1 MERCKSLKMKWPIR
15 RIFRFFIF
23 LLATNLFAANVYK
36 FSQFKNFSSTYYNS
50 ETGQAALSFSFKEIS
65 KESPKF
71 GFLKFSIPF
80 FIVENF
86 SVRIK
91 MEHVKSD
98 SLFADIKEYHQ
109 KEAIRFLRARNV
121 KVHFHFKKRENLL
134 ISAHSMKLK
143 NDGSY
148 QFSGTVKVQ
157 IGDELFEY
165 PSLSLFFSR
174 GIHDYSL
181 EKQSGRNILK
191 IFESFH
197 SIESE
202 VLSKP

>member
-1 MERCKSLKMKWPIR
+1 MEWPIR
-15 RIFRFFIF
+15 RIFRFFILF
-23 LLATNLFAANVYK
+23 WASNLFAANVYK
-36 FSQFKNFSSTYYNS
+36 FSQFKNFNSTYYNS
-50 ETGQAALSFSFKEIS
+50 KTGQPALSFSFKEIS
-65 KESPKF
+65 KESPKL

-86 SVRIK
+86 SVRIE

-121 KVHFHFKKRENLL
+121 KVHFHFKKRKNLL

-165 PSLSLFFSR
+165 PSLSLFFLP

>member
-1 MERCKSLKMKWPIR
+1 MERCKSLKMEWPIR
-15 RIFRFFIF
+15 RIFRFFILF
-23 LLATNLFAANVYK
+23 WASNLFAANVYK
-36 FSQFKNFSSTYYNS
+36 FSQFKNFNSTYYNS
-50 ETGQAALSFSFKEIS
+50 ETGQPALSFSFKEIS
-65 KESPKF
+65 KESPKL

-80 FIVENF
+80 FIVENL
-86 SVRIK
+86 SVRIE

-121 KVHFHFKKRENLL
+121 KVKINSK
-134 ISAHSMKLK
+134 ISE
-143 NDGSY
+143 
-148 QFSGTVKVQ
+148 FS
-157 IGDELFEY
+157 
-165 PSLSLFFSR
+165 SLSLIFPK
-174 GIHDYSL
+174 GNEPYSL
-181 EKQSGRNILK
+181 TNQNEQTVLK

>member
-1 MERCKSLKMKWPIR
+1 MEE
-15 RIFRFFIF
+15 
-23 LLATNLFAANVYK
+23 
-36 FSQFKNFSSTYYNS
+36 YYIHY
-50 ETGQAALSFSFKEIS
+50 EI
-65 KESPKF
+65 
-71 GFLKFSIPF
+71 
-80 FIVENF
+80 
-86 SVRIK
+86 
-91 MEHVKSD
+91 
-98 SLFADIKEYHQ
+98 
-109 KEAIRFLRARNV
+109 
-121 KVHFHFKKRENLL
+121 
-134 ISAHSMKLK
+134 
-143 NDGSY
+143 

>member
-1 MERCKSLKMKWPIR
+1 MEWPIR
-15 RIFRFFIF
+15 RIFRFFILF
-23 LLATNLFAANVYK
+23 WASNLFAANVYK
-36 FSQFKNFSSTYYNS
+36 FSQFKNFNSTYYNS
-50 ETGQAALSFSFKEIS
+50 ETGQPALSFSFKEIS
-65 KESPKF
+65 KESPKL

-86 SVRIK
+86 SVRIE

-148 QFSGTVKVQ
+148 QFSGTVKLQ

-165 PSLSLFFSR
+165 PSLSLFFLP
-174 GIHDYSL
+174 GINDYSL

-197 SIESE
+197 FIESE

>member
-15 RIFRFFIF
+15 RIFRFFILF
-23 LLATNLFAANVYK
+23 WASNLFAANVYK
-36 FSQFKNFSSTYYNS
+36 FSQFKNFNSTYYNS
-50 ETGQAALSFSFKEIS
+50 ETGQPALSFSFKEIS
-65 KESPKF
+65 KESPKL

-80 FIVENF
+80 FIVENL
-86 SVRIK
+86 SVRIE

-121 KVHFHFKKRENLL
+121 KVNFHFKKRENLL

-197 SIESE
+197 SIES
-202 VLSKP
+202 

>member
-1 MERCKSLKMKWPIR
+1 MEWPIR
-15 RIFRFFIF
+15 RIFRFFILF
-23 LLATNLFAANVYK
+23 WASNLFAANVYK
-36 FSQFKNFSSTYYNS
+36 FSQFKNFNSTYYNS
-50 ETGQAALSFSFKEIS
+50 ETGQPALSFSFKEIS
-65 KESPKF
+65 KESPKL

-86 SVRIK
+86 SVRIE

>member
-1 MERCKSLKMKWPIR
+1 MEWPIR
-15 RIFRFFIF
+15 RIFRFFILF
-23 LLATNLFAANVYK
+23 WASNLFAANVYK
-36 FSQFKNFSSTYYNS
+36 FSQFKNFNSTYYNS
-50 ETGQAALSFSFKEIS
+50 ETGQPALSFSFKEIS
-65 KESPKF
+65 KESPKL

-121 KVHFHFKKRENLL
+121 KVHFHFKKRKNLL

>member
-1 MERCKSLKMKWPIR
+1 MQ
-15 RIFRFFIF
+15 FIF
-23 LLATNLFAANVYK
+23 ILVGVISLFLSEVSGSKLNQ
-36 FSQFKNFSSTYYNS
+36 FSQFKNFNSTYYNS
-50 ETGQAALSFSFKEIS
+50 ETGQPALSFSFKEIS
-65 KESPKF
+65 KESPKL

-80 FIVENF
+80 FIVENL
-86 SVRIK
+86 SVKIE
-91 MEHVKSD
+91 MEHIKSD

-121 KVHFHFKKRENLL
+121 KVHFYFKKEKNLL

-148 QFSGTVKVQ
+148 QFSGSVKVK
-157 IGDELFEY
+157 IDNEIFEY
-165 PSLSLFFSR
+165 PSLSLFFSP

-191 IFESFH
+191 IFESSHFQ
-197 SIESE
+197 ESKVE
-202 VLSKP
+202 TYP